1 MKHRIIVFAALIAAL
16 ATAVACRMEE
26 PEQNGKAKAPKEEVY
41 QVHFVAEEIAT
52 KTYFGEAEG
61 SDGNVS
67 YPTLWSGNEEQIAV
81 SLNLS
86 NFKSAKVTASQ
97 DGKKAEFDAQFS
109 TSTAEAPY
117 TFYALSPYSACV
129 GASSS
134 HGGYHLN
141 IPTEQT
147 PLATSCDEAAQLL
160 VASETVESVDQFGSI
175 ELNFSHVT
183 AYGKLTLKNINLPEG
198 DTVQSIDLTA
208 SVPFAG
214 RFYYSF
220 DEDVLSDKDNE
231 ASRTITL
238 LPKNLSVADGS
249 IADIWFAC
257 VPADLGGGSI
267 KVVVNTGSGK
277 LSRTVDIP
285 TGKLAFNAGR
295 ISKFSVNMANA
306 EYEQTEDR
314 WVLVTDS
321 STLKAG
327 DEIILATSASAG
339 SAYAMST
346 TQNTNNRGRASVT
359 VSKDTDGSMILSN
372 PGNAVESFTLVS
384 GAYSGYFYL
393 QEATST
399 TGRYLYTTSSTSDN
413 YLKSAVASTASNTT
427 NIGYANWKISIS
439 GGAATIVAYQS
450 VSSGLG
456 SFFST
461 TYYKHIRYYS
471 SGSTTIFSAYK
482 STSQTSWSSST
493 QNTTNVYV
501 FKKESGINT
510 SNDPIL
516 TFEQYGAYVSDGNHL
531 YSAGSQLSREYE
543 NDGTV
548 NFAIITPATFEVN
561 EFNGIP
567 VDPATGDTFT
577 LSYIRITGRNQTDA
591 DYNVTVVKVD
601 GPKVWLSAGSGY
613 GFIVKK

>member
-16 ATAVACRMEE
+16 AIAAACRMEE
-26 PEQNGKAKAPKEEVY
+26 PEQNGKSNAPKEEVY

-52 KTYFGEAEG
+52 KTVFGEAEG

-67 YPTLWSGNEEQIAV
+67 YPTLWSGNDEQIAV

-86 NFKSAKVTASQ
+86 NFKGAAVSASQ
-97 DGKKAEFDAQFS
+97 DGKKAEFDANFS

-160 VASETVESVDQFGSI
+160 VASETVESVEQFNSI

-238 LPKNLSVADGS
+238 FPKNLSVADGS

-257 VPADLGGGSI
+257 APADLGGGSI

-285 TGKLAFNAGR
+285 TGKLAFNTGR
-295 ISKFSVNMANA
+295 ISKFSVSMANA
-306 EYEQTEDR
+306 AFEQVTDR
-314 WVLVTDS
+314 WILVENVSD
-321 STLKAG
+321 LAAG
-327 DEIILATSASAG
+327 DEIIITNSSSIGA
-339 SAYAMST
+339 AYALST
-346 TQNTNNRGRASVT
+346 TQNTNNRGQAAISIV
-359 VSKDTDGSMILSN
+359 KDVDGKLIIQN
-372 PGNAVESFTLVS
+372 PGGSVEVIKLVD
-384 GAYSGYFYL
+384 GNYSGFFRL

-399 TGRYLYTTSSTSDN
+399 SGRYLYTRNDTNRTNYN
-413 YLKSAVASTASNTT
+413 YLQAGLSPDQ
-427 NIGYANWKISIS
+427 GYSNWKITIS
-439 GGAATIVAYQS
+439 DKIAVISAYQS
-450 VSSGLG
+450 YTINSKK
-456 SFFST
+456 
-461 TYYKHIRYYS
+461 YYKQIRYNNNL
-471 SGSTTIFSAYK
+471 FAAYRN
-482 STSQTSWSSST
+482 TSQTSSSNSVSGT
-493 QNTTNVYV
+493 SNVYI
-501 FKKESGINT
+501 FRKETGIST
-510 SNDPIL
+510 EDDPIL
-516 TFEQYGAYVSDGNHL
+516 DYEKYGAYLESGNHL
-531 YSAGSQLSREYE
+531 YGAGSQLSREYD
-543 NDGTV
+543 NNGTV
-548 NFAIITPATFEVN
+548 AFAIITPDTFEVA
-561 EFNGIP
+561 EFSGIP
-567 VDPATGDTFT
+567 TDPAKGDSFT
-577 LSYIRITGRNQTDA
+577 LTYNQITGRNQTDA